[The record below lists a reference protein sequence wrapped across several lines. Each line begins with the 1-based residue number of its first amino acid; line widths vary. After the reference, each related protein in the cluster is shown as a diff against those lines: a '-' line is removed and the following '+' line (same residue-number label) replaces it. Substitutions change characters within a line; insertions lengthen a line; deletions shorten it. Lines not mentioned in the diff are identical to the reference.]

1 MANKQT
7 LLLLLLLLKSL
18 IEVDKPQSTQIK
30 KGIKPKTIY
39 KIDKCQSNY
48 AARILNVVKMLVNI
62 PEQ

>member
-30 KGIKPKTIY
+30 KGIKTIY